1 MMQVKRVSKR
11 KLAANAAGA
20 VVGLSLAAAGLLRAA
35 EAPAEHC
42 AMRQRRAETGCVEQG
57 NTGSFE
63 VERLE
68 LPTAASCA
76 ERLRLWLWNLPQVV
90 RALVL
95 LPAWCIGES
104 AVWTFRLIGAGL
116 SPILSMLGSALL
128 EALLLFGLFALLYK
142 LLFPYAKLG
151 MLFQKKRWLYL
162 LLCAGVLTLADRLLR
177 QYTEGYA
184 AIRAAA
190 GIVLG
195 FLTLLL
201 LWNRLFRGHAAP
213 ARTEKWIALPRAA

>member
-1 MMQVKRVSKR
+1 MMRVKRVSKR
-11 KLAANAAGA
+11 KLAANAAGV

-42 AMRQRRAETGCVEQG
+42 AMGQRRAETGCVEQG

-68 LPTAASCA
+68 
-76 ERLRLWLWNLPQVV
+76 LWNLPQVV

-116 SPILSMLGSALL
+116 SPIWSMLGSVLM

>member
-1 MMQVKRVSKR
+1 MMRVKRVSKR

-42 AMRQRRAETGCVEQG
+42 AMGQRRAETGCVEQG

-76 ERLRLWLWNLPQVV
+76 ERLRLWLWNLPQAV

-116 SPILSMLGSALL
+116 SPIWSMLGSVLM

-142 LLFPYAKLG
+142 LLFSHAKLG

-177 QYTEGYA
+177 QYAEGYA

>member
-1 MMQVKRVSKR
+1 MMRVKRVSKR
-11 KLAANAAGA
+11 KLAANAAGV

-42 AMRQRRAETGCVEQG
+42 AMGQRRAETGCVEQG

-68 LPTAASCA
+68 LPTTDSCA

-116 SPILSMLGSALL
+116 SPIWSMLGSVLM

-142 LLFPYAKLG
+142 LLFPHAKLG
-151 MLFQKKRWLYL
+151 MLFQKKTSVYKGYKQDKIEMRGDRAEMSDFPLYL
-162 LLCAGVLTLADRLLR
+162 NTVAGGLDRR
-177 QYTEGYA
+177 DQTIGGFSFVVKIYA
-184 AIRAAA
+184 VPVVEII
-190 GIVLG
+190 G
-195 FLTLLL
+195 
-201 LWNRLFRGHAAP
+201 
-213 ARTEKWIALPRAA
+213 

>member
-1 MMQVKRVSKR
+1 MMRVKRVSKR
-11 KLAANAAGA
+11 KLAANAAGV

-42 AMRQRRAETGCVEQG
+42 AMGQRRAETDCVEQG
-57 NTGSFE
+57 TTVSFE

-68 LPTAASCA
+68 LPTADSCA
-76 ERLRLWLWNLPQVV
+76 ERLRLWLWNLPQAV

-116 SPILSMLGSALL
+116 APIWSMLGSTLL

-142 LLFPYAKLG
+142 LLFPHAKLG
-151 MLFQKKRWLYL
+151 ALFQKKRWLNL
-162 LLCAGVLTLADRLLR
+162 LLCAGVLALADHLLR
-177 QYTEGYA
+177 QYAEGYA

>member
-1 MMQVKRVSKR
+1 MMRVKRVSKR
-11 KLAANAAGA
+11 KLAANAAGV
-20 VVGLSLAAAGLLRAA
+20 VVGLSLAAGLLRAA

-42 AMRQRRAETGCVEQG
+42 AMGQRRAETGCVEQG

-68 LPTAASCA
+68 LPTTDSCA

-116 SPILSMLGSALL
+116 SPIWSMLGSVLM

>member
-1 MMQVKRVSKR
+1 M
-11 KLAANAAGA
+11 
-20 VVGLSLAAAGLLRAA
+20 
-35 EAPAEHC
+35 
-42 AMRQRRAETGCVEQG
+42 
-57 NTGSFE
+57 
-63 VERLE
+63 
-68 LPTAASCA
+68 
-76 ERLRLWLWNLPQVV
+76 
-90 RALVL
+90 
-95 LPAWCIGES
+95 
-104 AVWTFRLIGAGL
+104 
-116 SPILSMLGSALL
+116 

-195 FLTLLL
+195 FLTSCCSGTVCSEDMPPLQERRSGSHFPVPHETKYRSTLSMKRPDPIAKRSFFFEGIREL
-201 LWNRLFRGHAAP
+201 HGVKGRMRFRIVYCIATIDKRRNRR
-213 ARTEKWIALPRAA
+213 

>member
-1 MMQVKRVSKR
+1 M
-11 KLAANAAGA
+11 
-20 VVGLSLAAAGLLRAA
+20 
-35 EAPAEHC
+35 
-42 AMRQRRAETGCVEQG
+42 
-57 NTGSFE
+57 
-63 VERLE
+63 
-68 LPTAASCA
+68 
-76 ERLRLWLWNLPQVV
+76 
-90 RALVL
+90 
-95 LPAWCIGES
+95 
-104 AVWTFRLIGAGL
+104 
-116 SPILSMLGSALL
+116 

-201 LWNRLFRGHAAP
+201 LWNRLFRGHSAP